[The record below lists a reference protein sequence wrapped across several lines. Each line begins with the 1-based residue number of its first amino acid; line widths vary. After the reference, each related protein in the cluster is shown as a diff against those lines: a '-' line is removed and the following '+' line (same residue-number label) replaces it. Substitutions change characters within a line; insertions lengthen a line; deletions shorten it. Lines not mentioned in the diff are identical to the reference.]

1 MAVAKGCVAICIG
14 SVLLALCACASPPQ
28 PPPASPQEIQRAQQ
42 DYSAC
47 LHRAATDLDDGS
59 SDTTSVA
66 RAVRNYCTP
75 EYQRMVDL
83 QSQGMKP
90 DARDSF
96 RQKAQ
101 EKELNEATA
110 AVLQDGHEH
119 KAPGQ

>member
-1 MAVAKGCVAICIG
+1 MAVANGCFAICIG
-14 SVLLALCACASPPQ
+14 SVLLALCSCASRPPS
-28 PPPASPQEIQRAQQ
+28 PPASSQEIQQAQR

-59 SDTTSVA
+59 LDTTSVA

-75 EYQRMVDL
+75 EYQRVVDL

-101 EKELNEATA
+101 EKELDEATA

-119 KAPGQ
+119 KASGQ